1 MESHFKKKK
10 ETDSCKGPCLLLKK
24 SHQDIEEH
32 KDGGNE
38 GLSNHADYDL

>member
-1 MESHFKKKK
+1 MINLSLYIYFVV
-10 ETDSCKGPCLLLKK
+10 
-24 SHQDIEEH
+24 DIEEH